1 MKLSSSFLQ
10 TEGMWEI
17 SFVPLEWCS
26 ENKNEYIQ
34 QAVLQLFPTAPFWL
48 RFKYRNPRD
57 DICSCECNICKN
69 ERGVFYILLYVFHYL
84 RANFVG
90 PFSAVVT
97 GTGNFVCL
105 LVYWYSYTN
114 VNHLYLFFQVTE
126 SPTKCPAWLGDAVL
140 GLSLVQGEI
149 YGVPVSQL
157 SCTAPTS
164 TTETHHKV
172 ILCGWRKHNT
182 VLVSIV
188 NSSLWPGAY
197 WFLQGQH
204 LINLCLERRCV
215 FVPFSVLVQW
225 AREEKLK
232 IPLRQLNI
240 SP

>member
-26 ENKNEYIQ
+26 ENNNEYIQ

-48 RFKYRNPRD
+48 RFKYGNPWD

-69 ERGVFYILLYVFHYL
+69 YILLYVFLYL

-105 LVYWYSYTN
+105 LVYWHSYTN
-114 VNHLYLFFQVTE
+114 VSHLFVQVTE
-126 SPTKCPAWLGDAVL
+126 SHTKCPAWPGDAVL
-140 GLSLVQGEI
+140 GLCLVQGEI

-157 SCTAPTS
+157 SCTLRY
-164 TTETHHKV
+164 TTKLFCVDAGKT
-172 ILCGWRKHNT
+172 IQ
-182 VLVSIV
+182 
-188 NSSLWPGAY
+188 LWY
-197 WFLQGQH
+197 
-204 LINLCLERRCV
+204 
-215 FVPFSVLVQW
+215 
-225 AREEKLK
+225 
-232 IPLRQLNI
+232 QL
-240 SP
+240 